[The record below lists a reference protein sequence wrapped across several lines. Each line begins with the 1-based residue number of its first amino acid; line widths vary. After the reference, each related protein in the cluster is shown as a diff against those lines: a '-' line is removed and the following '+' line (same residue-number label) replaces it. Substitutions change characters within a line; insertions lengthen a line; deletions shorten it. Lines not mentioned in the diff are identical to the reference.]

1 MKMSRR
7 CHLFIILSLVRRI
20 VMATSVWTGIVS
32 FGLVSIPVKL
42 FSATTSHDVSFNL
55 LHVDCKG
62 RINLQNY
69 CPQCERVVERSELVK
84 GYQYEKSQYAI
95 VTEEDLQSVKPD
107 SSSTMDILQFT
118 ELRNVDPIFYDKTYY
133 LGPDKGSEKPFALL
147 ATAMEETGRAAIG
160 KMVMRNHEYLVL
172 IRPAMEGLVAQ
183 FMLYK
188 DEIRENENKVNR
200 DLDLRS
206 KEIDLAK
213 QLVENLTEDF
223 KPDDFK
229 DDYVTKME
237 EMLEAKI
244 QGRKLTV
251 VKPASK
257 PKVIDLMEA
266 LQKSV
271 QMSKKPAA
279 RAPQENRK
287 LKRAA
292 R

>member
-1 MKMSRR
+1 
-7 CHLFIILSLVRRI
+7 
-20 VMATSVWTGIVS
+20 MATSVWTGIVS

-84 GYQYEKSQYAI
+84 GYQYEKNQYAI
-95 VTEEDLQSVKPD
+95 VSEEDLQTVKPD

-118 ELRNVDPIFYDKTYY
+118 ELRKVDPIFYDKTYY

>member
-1 MKMSRR
+1 
-7 CHLFIILSLVRRI
+7 
-20 VMATSVWTGIVS
+20 MATSVWTGIVS

-69 CPQCERVVERSELVK
+69 CPQCERVVERSELIK
-84 GYQYEKSQYAI
+84 GYQYEKDLYAI

-118 ELRNVDPIFYDKTYY
+118 ELRNVDPIFFDKTYY

-147 ATAMEETGRAAIG
+147 TTAMEETGRAAIG

-271 QMSKKPAA
+271 QLSKKPAA

-287 LKRAA
+287 LKKAA